1 VSHHP
6 PGGDSDPSPAAIDA
20 ALPPFLSGAKTLPG
34 KISASFSSSG
44 SRCGVL
50 AWVTAFRRV
59 AVRGWRRH
67 EAHEDYF
74 EVEAGDPLHEP
85 GQGCLIWQLGAK
97 GCRAWAGGDLAVVEF
112 RAQRGTCPAGEGDLI
127 RL

>member
-1 VSHHP
+1 
-6 PGGDSDPSPAAIDA
+6 
-20 ALPPFLSGAKTLPG
+20 L
-34 KISASFSSSG
+34 ASVNSF
-44 SRCGVL
+44 C
-50 AWVTAFRRV
+50 RV
-59 AVRGWRRH
+59 AVGFAISGWRRH

-74 EVEAGDPLHEP
+74 EVEAGDPLHKP

-112 RAQRGTCPAGEGDLI
+112 RAQRGTRLAAESDLI